1 MPQYY
6 NVEQNKNM
14 EQQNVALNNPNFDFF
29 FFVYYAWLLKKQTF
43 KREGFFFRL
52 WKTY

>member
-14 EQQNVALNNPNFDFF
+14 EQQNVALNNPDFDFF
-29 FFVYYAWLLKKQTF
+29 FSFI
-43 KREGFFFRL
+43 RL
-52 WKTY
+52 DF

>member
-14 EQQNVALNNPNFDFF
+14 EEQNVALNNSNFDFF
-29 FFVYYAWLLKKQTF
+29 FFRLLDLTF
-43 KREGFFFRL
+43 KETNL
-52 WKTY
+52 